1 MDVRDAAAR
10 RLAGGSRTCKELKDY
25 LLKKEFKEAEID
37 ELIKDYIDYGYLDDE
52 RYCHEYF
59 RYAFGKGKSKSR
71 AFYDLRTKGISQS
84 LIDIAYEEYEG
95 DTDERGRAME
105 AAMKIL
111 SNAGIEDGDT
121 VPEKIL
127 GRIGRNLS
135 SKGYS
140 SDIIYSIIGDLRR

>member
-10 RLAGGSRTCKELKDY
+10 RLAGGSRTCKELKEY
-25 LLKKEFKEAEID
+25 LLKKEFKEEEID

-59 RYAFGKGKSKSR
+59 RYAFGRGKSKSR
-71 AFYDLRTKGISQS
+71 AFYELRTKGISQN

-111 SNAGIEDGDT
+111 RNAGIEDGDS

>member
-10 RLAGGSRTCKELKDY
+10 RLAGGSRTCRELKDY
-25 LLKKEFKEAEID
+25 LLKKEFKETEID
-37 ELIKDYIDYGYLDDE
+37 QLIKEYVDYGYLNDE

-71 AFYDLRTKGISQS
+71 VFYELRTKGISQN

-111 SNAGIEDGDT
+111 RSADIHDGDI